1 MAPVPAG
8 YWALPLTTIVLERL
22 SPSRMSWKKEK
33 KPQVHAAQAKPVAT
47 HVASLWHRMHVA
59 SLYHTKPTCNGTHGP
74 QAATQWLRAAKVAI
88 SLASLAVLSAALV
101 VASLDPPKTAAAAL
115 GQQEQPSSTIYAK
128 LLPGGLPGGAAGLL
142 SSGGLLSLGGSLMT
156 GGGGSNGSAAVGA
169 TAPARSETASV
180 LGHELPAWAV
190 KTASHGGS
198 ALADKT
204 TPLNFVGGIL
214 LEDVKQVYRIVQ

>member
-1 MAPVPAG
+1 
-8 YWALPLTTIVLERL
+8 
-22 SPSRMSWKKEK
+22 
-33 KPQVHAAQAKPVAT
+33 
-47 HVASLWHRMHVA
+47 MHVP

-128 LLPGGLPGGAAGLL
+128 LLPGSLPGGAAGLL